1 MDAQSA
7 NRETDTKTDTNRAR
21 AGKPEFT
28 RVMRIRFAGRTMG
41 SEYTQVVNDTS
52 RSSLTEPYLWSHL
65 PRLSPNVRNPFP
77 PERVPSCPKPALSH
91 IGNAGTSHPRRQR
104 PASVPFPK
112 LRVSASPRDPS
123 GVALVGRLPRAGPP
137 WGTEQLR
144 ESGGMESRLQ
154 PANTNPIRRRW
165 STAGPQRVVAVSD
178 GSLDESWA
186 SEMQCRST
194 CRNAV
199 QRTAEGVD
207 PIEPDQGFPSI
218 SHHFHICVPLRDLW
232 MKLPNSEST
241 DACIRRFHRSAQ
253 MEFRKSTS
261 DVSPLRA

>member
-1 MDAQSA
+1 MPPETLGHLFGLAKRWRLMDAQSA

-112 LRVSASPRDPS
+112 LRASASPF
-123 GVALVGRLPRAGPP
+123 
-137 WGTEQLR
+137 
-144 ESGGMESRLQ
+144 
-154 PANTNPIRRRW
+154 RRRPGRP
-165 STAGPQRVVAVSD
+165 SPPSRPSLGYGAATGVRRHGVPASAGEHQPNPATLVHR
-178 GSLDESWA
+178 
-186 SEMQCRST
+186 
-194 CRNAV
+194 
-199 QRTAEGVD
+199 RTAEG
-207 PIEPDQGFPSI
+207 GCRFRW
-218 SHHFHICVPLRDLW
+218 VPR
-232 MKLPNSEST
+232 
-241 DACIRRFHRSAQ
+241 
-253 MEFRKSTS
+253 
-261 DVSPLRA
+261 